1 MGEFKQKW
9 AALNPVLRAEMV
21 AISILII
28 LLIIL
33 QIIINV
39 WGGTILANHLKKKI
53 KQSTGKTYS
62 INFKNLNLDLYKS
75 TATIHQL
82 HIHADTSVFYHSSS
96 SQDSFSSLYRGT
108 VQKLRISGFHLFSSL
123 WGKRLH
129 IDEILIRNPDITVI
143 KNPHPPKQDTSEQF
157 SSVDSSIYADISDSY
172 RSLKIGKLAIHRAH
186 IVSVQS
192 GDTLYLL
199 GRVNLAL
206 KNIQVDSA
214 SAEAG
219 RKFVTDNITL
229 DAHHLMMNT
238 ADSLNKIMLKE
249 LAVSSD
255 SQSIFIDSLHLKPRY
270 PKLTYSKKNGFQI
283 DRIDLLISKLACQH
297 VNFSAFVDSGSFHS
311 GYTEIDHARLQDFH
325 SMIPPAPTPT
335 KKTLYNAKLINLGQT
350 VKLDS
355 IRIKDSYVSY
365 AEYHNPAPK
374 AGKVTF
380 ENLNATFRNVTNT
393 PKAIEKGDTIRV
405 YAKANVMGKGLLQ
418 VHWLF
423 PLATHNAFHEIHG
436 SLDSMSLKAF
446 NPILK
451 YVAFA
456 KINHG
461 QLNSMKFRF
470 TGNNDQ
476 SSGSLIM
483 NYQNLKIS
491 LLKKKTA
498 KKQGILKNIFS
509 FAANKF
515 IIHKNNTPE
524 SGMRT
529 GKIHFQRN
537 KDKSSWN
544 FWWKSLL
551 SGIKNSIK

>member
-1 MGEFKQKW
+1 MGEFKKKW

-21 AISILII
+21 GISILIV

-53 KQSTGKTYS
+53 RQSTGNTYS

-75 TATIHQL
+75 TATVHQL
-82 HIHADTSVFYHSSS
+82 HISADTSVFHRRPSP
-96 SQDSFSSLYRGT
+96 QNSFSSLYRGS
-108 VQKLRISGFHLFSSL
+108 VQKIKISGFHFFSAL
-123 WGKRLH
+123 WGKKLH
-129 IDEILIRNPDITVI
+129 IDEILIQKPLITII
-143 KNPHPPKQDTSEQF
+143 KNPHPPKKDTSEHF
-157 SSVDSSIYADISDSY
+157 SSVDSSIYTDISDSY
-172 RSLKIGKLAIHRAH
+172 QSLQIGKIAVHQAH
-186 IVSVQS
+186 IVSVQF
-192 GDTLYLL
+192 GDTLFVF

-206 KNIQVDSA
+206 KNIKVDSSLA
-214 SAEAG
+214 KAG

-238 ADSLNKIMLKE
+238 SDNLNKIKLKK

-270 PKLTYSKKNGFQI
+270 PKFTYSKKNGAQI
-283 DRIDLLISKLACQH
+283 DRINLLVSKLACQRI
-297 VNFSAFVDSGSFHS
+297 NFTAFVDSGSFHS
-311 GYTEIDHARLQDFH
+311 GYVEVDHARLQDFH
-325 SMIPPAPTPT
+325 SKIPPPPAPT
-335 KKTLYNAKLINLGQT
+335 KKSLYNAKLINLNQT
-350 VKLDS
+350 VTLDS
-355 IRIKDSYVSY
+355 IRIKNSYVSY
-365 AEYHNPAPK
+365 AEYDKPAPK

-380 ENLNATFRNVTNT
+380 ENISALFRNVTNA
-393 PKAIEKGDTIRV
+393 PKAIEKKDTIKV

-423 PLATHNAFHEIHG
+423 PLDTHNAFHKIHG

-456 KINHG
+456 RIDHG
-461 QLNSMKFRF
+461 KLNSMKFHF

-476 SSGSLIM
+476 SSGTLIM
-483 NYQNLKIS
+483 NYQNLKVS
-491 LLKKKTA
+491 LLNKKTA
-498 KKQGILKNIFS
+498 KKQGLFKNIFS

-515 IIHKNNTPE
+515 IIRKNNTPE

-551 SGIKNSIK
+551 SGIKNTIK